1 MNKNETYHTKLPQA
15 IYVFLV
21 GMGIGWLSGLS
32 ESPVIAGVLT
42 SIMGIAGGVVAGLK
56 SIAKNDAP
64 INGNNAIK
72 TQIDAL
78 PAALL
83 VIGIA
88 LAAPL
93 GIMSRTFHVFEPPAV
108 RQALLDQAAKTG
120 KVSEQDRGVLFSA
133 SASECAE
140 LTALTSNPNEAAFR
154 DALAG
159 SDLPWAVKLE
169 ASIQDTNTLRK
180 AVRSLCTKE

>member
-1 MNKNETYHTKLPQA
+1 MNKNETCRSRWPQA
-15 IYVFLV
+15 IYVFIV

-32 ESPVIAGVLT
+32 ASPVIAGVLT
-42 SIMGIAGGVVAGLK
+42 SILGIAGGVVAGLK
-56 SIAKNDAP
+56 SIAKDGAAVG
-64 INGNNAIK
+64 GNKAAK

-83 VIGIA
+83 VLGIA

-93 GIMSRTFHVFEPPAV
+93 GIMSRTYHVFEPPEV
-108 RQALLDQAAKTG
+108 RQAVLDQVAQTG
-120 KVSEQDRGVLFSA
+120 KVSGQDRGVLFSA
-133 SASECAE
+133 SASECAQ
-140 LTALTSNPNEAAFR
+140 LMALTGIPNEAAFR
-154 DALAG
+154 DELAN

-169 ASIQDTNTLRK
+169 AGIKDTNALKK